1 MLKHSRTK
9 LIPPK
14 MEPKYQELESISEFD
29 LQPNQKEESAS
40 TELDNEIEC
49 PRCNE
54 IMALCSR
61 FDKLMYSCESCS
73 FLLRCV

>member
-1 MLKHSRTK
+1 MSRQSRTK
-9 LIPPK
+9 LVPPK
-14 MEPKYQELESISEFD
+14 TEPAKEALEPREESGVP
-29 LQPNQKEESAS
+29 QQKEESVI

-49 PRCNE
+49 PRCAGTME
-54 IMALCSR
+54 LHSS